1 MGDTI
6 NKKSEVNM
14 GFDVYGLNPTIKEGS
29 VKPKIDWEAKP
40 TEEEKE
46 AYFEAVDKYEE
57 ENVGEYFRNNVW
69 WWRQLAIYVYE
80 FTGEV
85 AEKDYGEWHMNNGHQ
100 VDEDTA
106 IRIANSLDLLIHKGH
121 TAEKEKEINEAMKEA
136 EVHNAKI
143 EKKMEALKQEVIKLT
158 GKDNLAPADYPEL
171 QKKKWDK
178 LYAERSWSDSYPFSV
193 ENVQRFANFCRQ
205 SGGFEI
211 C

>member
-1 MGDTI
+1 
-6 NKKSEVNM
+6 M
-14 GFDVYGLNPTIKEGS
+14 GFDLYGLNPQIKEGS
-29 VKPKIDWEAKP
+29 VRPEIDWEAKP
-40 TEEEKE
+40 TEEEKK
-46 AYFEAVDKYEE
+46 AYFEARDKYEE

-69 WWRQLAIYVYE
+69 WWRKLAIYVYE
-80 FTGEV
+80 YTGEV
-85 AEKDYGEWHMNNGHQ
+85 TEKDHNEWHMNNGHQ

-121 TAEKEKEINEAMKEA
+121 TAEAEKEVNEAMKEA

-158 GKDNLAPADYPEL
+158 GNENLVPADYPEL

-193 ENVQRFANFCRQ
+193 ENVQRFADFCRQ

>member
-1 MGDTI
+1 
-6 NKKSEVNM
+6 M

-29 VKPKIDWEAKP
+29 VKPTIDWKANP
-40 TEEEKE
+40 TEEEKK
-46 AYFEAVDKYEE
+46 AYFEAQEKYEE
-57 ENVGEYFRNNVW
+57 ENVGEYFRNNIW
-69 WWRQLAIYVYE
+69 WWKLLAKYVYE
-80 FTGEV
+80 FTGEI
-85 AEKDYGEWHMNNGHQ
+85 AEKDYDEWHMNSGHQ

-121 TAEKEKEINEAMKEA
+121 TAEKEKEVNEAMKVA
-136 EVHNAKI
+136 KVHNDKI

-158 GKDNLAPADYPEL
+158 GKDNLAPADYPEV

-178 LYAERSWSDSYPFSV
+178 LYKERSWEDSYPFAV

>member
-1 MGDTI
+1 
-6 NKKSEVNM
+6 M

-40 TEEEKE
+40 TEEEKK
-46 AYFEAVDKYEE
+46 AYFEAKDKYED

-69 WWRQLAIYVYE
+69 WWRKLAIYVYE
-80 FTGEV
+80 YTGEI

-121 TAEKEKEINEAMKEA
+121 TAEVEKEVNEAMKEA

-158 GKDNLAPADYPEL
+158 GNENLAPADYPEL

-193 ENVQRFANFCRQ
+193 ENVQRFADFCRQ